1 MADSSSSGSPRAGI
15 FPSGG
20 LQSGP
25 ETNPSLG
32 GTPVGG
38 ATAAVGLGGTALGG
52 ATAAAAG
59 AAGMRERIVNAAYD
73 LFARRGVRDVGINE
87 LISRSGVAKAT
98 FYRHFASKDELVLAF
113 LEQRDR
119 VWTVNAIVGEARRRA
134 DTPEQQL
141 LAIFDVFSDWFRR
154 TDFEACSFINVLL
167 EMGATHPLGRA
178 SIDYLA
184 KIRGHVK
191 QLADEAGLE
200 RTEDFSRSWHILM
213 KGSIISAAE
222 GDLEAAMRARQLAGW
237 LIEHHRA

>member
-20 LQSGP
+20 LLSGP

-32 GTPVGG
+32 GTPVG
-38 ATAAVGLGGTALGG
+38 AAAGLGGTALGG

-59 AAGMRERIVNAAYD
+59 ATGMRERIVNAAYD